1 MTKLFVKK
9 PYFILVAIIIVLTVG
24 GVSLSKMQ
32 TDMLPELELPYMAII
47 TTEIGASPEKVEK
60 DVTSVLE
67 STLGVLSGVENITS
81 TSANN
86 YSMVLLEL
94 AEDTDL
100 EVALVRVSKAINA
113 IDLPD
118 GCGTPNIIEA
128 NANMMPIISASVN
141 YKGKNIKELSKIAE
155 NDIIP
160 YLERQDGVA
169 SVSTNG
175 MIKDS
180 IEIRLNQKKIDKV
193 NAKILDSAND
203 KLADARKKIDKA
215 KKEIKKGKSK
225 LEDGEKSLKKKQED
239 TNKKLSEAATQISK
253 AQATKAAYEASAN
266 SLKANKSALQA
277 EKNAYKKAKIED
289 NYKKINEAFTE
300 FNKNFETIAQQAGV
314 EIPKDVED
322 AVSDK
327 KKLEAFISFV
337 KNMGAGDQVS
347 AMNYDALKKMNDI
360 VKVRIPQ
367 IDAEIANLDT
377 KIMISDMTLKTLNEK
392 MDDLDDKQSE
402 LTAAGYSASAGFG
415 AGQAQISSSKE
426 QLKKAE
432 EELDTAK
439 KQLDDSKKAIIEN
452 ANIDKLLSIDTL
464 SGLITA
470 QNFTMPAGY
479 VDDKDDMQWLVEV
492 GDNFENK
499 KQLSGLALTKI
510 DKVGKIKISD
520 VADVV
525 ELDNSGDRYAKVNG
539 SDAIL
544 LAIYKTSTANTSA
557 ISEGVQNAFKE
568 LGKEYDGLDFSIML
582 NQGDY
587 IAIIIESVLSS
598 ILLGA
603 ILAIIVLALF
613 LKDVKP
619 TIIVAFSIPFSVLFA
634 IVIMYFTDIN
644 INVMSLAGLAL
655 GIGML
660 VDNSIV
666 VMENI
671 YRLRNKGIP
680 APKAAVQG
688 TKQVA
693 GPIIAST
700 ITTICVFLPMVYS
713 SGMVKQLLIPFTFT
727 ISYALCAS
735 LIVALT
741 VVPALGSVML
751 KKTKNIKMKWFE
763 KFKEVYGRF
772 LGTCLNHKW
781 IPLGLSIALLVICI
795 VQALNSGLVMMD
807 DMESNQIGINL
818 KLDEETEREE
828 AYKIADEVINK
839 VLEVDGISKISANDG
854 GGSLMA
860 SVMGMDMSDNY
871 TSFSINVLTD
881 EDVKTVKQFK
891 KVRKDI
897 EKKTKNIKC
906 EELTISGSAMG
917 GMSSVLGSGMTV
929 NIYGKRQDKL
939 IKISQDIMKMMD
951 EVKGLENPTN
961 GLDENTRLIHLY
973 IDKNKAAEKGL
984 TVAQIFQAINKRI
997 TTEKSAATLDIN
1009 NRDVEVKIV
1018 NDTDPLTYENLL
1030 KMKIEA
1036 TTKNSE
1042 GNDVVKKYKLSE
1054 FADKKEGYT
1063 LENITRDNQSRYLSV
1078 TAETKEGENT
1088 TLLSRKLQKKID
1100 KYNAPDGYSIEIA
1113 GETTQVNEMIK
1124 QMIEALALGFLL
1136 IYLVMVAQFQSLM
1149 SPFIII
1155 FTVPLAFT
1163 GGMLGLKMF
1172 NQSISAMAMMGF
1184 MILMGTVVNNGIVF
1198 VDYVNQLRRKGYSKR
1213 DALIKTGKTR
1223 LRPILMTAMTTIL
1236 SMSVMVFSQ
1245 DAGNAM
1251 QKSMAI
1257 VVSVGLLY
1265 STLMTLI
1272 IVPIMY
1278 DILYRHTP
1286 KVIDVGSDLD
1296 VVPDETELY

>member
-9 PYFILVAIIIVLTVG
+9 PYFMLVAIIIVLTVG

-32 TDMLPELELPYMAII
+32 TDMLPKLELPYMAVI

-67 STLGVLSGVENITS
+67 STLGVLSGVESITS

-113 IDLPD
+113 IDLPE
-118 GCGTPNIIEA
+118 GCGTPNVIEA
-128 NANMMPIISASVN
+128 NADMMPIISASIS

-160 YLERQDGVA
+160 YIERQDGVA
-169 SVSTNG
+169 SVSSSG

-193 NAKILDSAND
+193 NDKILDSAND
-203 KLADARKKIDKA
+203 KLADASKKIDKA
-215 KKEIKKGKSK
+215 KKELKKGKSK

-239 TNKKLSEAATQISK
+239 TNKKLSEASTQLNK

-289 NYKKINEAFTE
+289 NYKTINEAFTQ
-300 FNKNFETIAQQAGV
+300 FNKNFGAVAQQAGV
-314 EIPKDVED
+314 DIPKDIED

-327 KKLEAFISFV
+327 KKLEEFISFV
-337 KNMGAGDQVS
+337 KKMGAGDQVS

-367 IDAEIANLDT
+367 IDAEITNLDT
-377 KIMISDMTLKTLNEK
+377 KIMISDMTSKTLNDK
-392 MDDLDDKQSE
+392 MDGLDDKQSQ

-415 AGQAQISSSKE
+415 AGQAQISSGKE

-432 EELDTAK
+432 EELDTAQ
-439 KQLDDSKKAIIEN
+439 KQLDDSRKAVIEN

-464 SGLITA
+464 SAMITA

-479 VDDKDDMQWLVEV
+479 IDDKDDTQWLVEV
-492 GDNFENK
+492 GDNFESK
-499 KQLSGLALTKI
+499 KQLSGLVLTKL

-539 SDAIL
+539 TDAIL

-557 ISEGVQNAFKE
+557 VSEGVQKAFKE
-568 LGKEYDGLDFSIML
+568 LGKEYDGLDFSIMM

-587 IAIIIESVLSS
+587 ISIIIESVLSS

-619 TIIVAFSIPFSVLFA
+619 TVIVAFSIPFSVLFA

-763 KFKEVYGRF
+763 KIKEVYGRF
-772 LGTCLNHKW
+772 LGACLNHKW
-781 IPLGLSIALLVICI
+781 IPLSISIILLVICV

-807 DMESNQIGINL
+807 DMESNQISITL

-828 AYKIADEVINK
+828 AYKIADELMDK

-860 SVMGMDMSDNY
+860 SVMGMDMSENF

-881 EDVKTVKQFK
+881 DDVKTVKQFK
-891 KVRKDI
+891 KVRKDL

-917 GMSSVLGSGMTV
+917 GMSSVLGGGMTV
-929 NIYGKRQDKL
+929 NIYGKKQDNL
-939 IKISQDIMKMMD
+939 IKISQDVMKMMD

-961 GLDENTRLIHLY
+961 GLDENRKLLHLN

-984 TVAQIFQAINKRI
+984 TVAQIFQAINKRT
-997 TTEKSAATLDIN
+997 TTEKTAATLDIN

-1036 TTKNSE
+1036 TTKDSE
-1042 GNDVVKKYKLSE
+1042 GKDVVKKYKLSE
-1054 FADKKEGYT
+1054 FATKKEGYT

-1088 TLLSRKLQKKID
+1088 TLLSRKLQKKLD
-1100 KYNAPDGYSIEIA
+1100 KYNVPDGYSIEIA
-1113 GETTQVNEMIK
+1113 GESTQVNEMIK

>member
-9 PYFILVAIIIVLTVG
+9 PYFMLVAIIIVLTVG

-32 TDMLPELELPYMAII
+32 TDMLPKLELPYMAVI

-67 STLGVLSGVENITS
+67 STLGVLSGVESITS

-113 IDLPD
+113 IDLPE
-118 GCGTPNIIEA
+118 GCGTPNVIEA
-128 NANMMPIISASVN
+128 NADMMPIISASIS

-160 YLERQDGVA
+160 YIERQDGVA
-169 SVSTNG
+169 SVSSSG

-193 NAKILDSAND
+193 NDKILDSAND
-203 KLADARKKIDKA
+203 KLADASKKIDKA
-215 KKEIKKGKSK
+215 KKELKKGKSK

-239 TNKKLSEAATQISK
+239 TNKKLSEASTQLNK

-289 NYKKINEAFTE
+289 NYKTINEAFTQ
-300 FNKNFETIAQQAGV
+300 FNKNFGAVAQQAGV
-314 EIPKDVED
+314 DIPKDIED

-327 KKLEAFISFV
+327 KKLEEFISFV
-337 KNMGAGDQVS
+337 NKMEAGDQVS

-367 IDAEIANLDT
+367 IDAEITNLDT
-377 KIMISDMTLKTLNEK
+377 KIMISDMTLKTLNDK
-392 MDDLDDKQSE
+392 MDGLDDKQSQ

-415 AGQAQISSSKE
+415 AGQAQISSGKE
-426 QLKKAE
+426 QLKKAD
-432 EELDTAK
+432 EELDTAQ
-439 KQLDDSKKAIIEN
+439 KQLDDSRKAVIEN

-464 SGLITA
+464 SAMITA

-479 VDDKDDMQWLVEV
+479 IDDKDDTQWLVEV
-492 GDNFENK
+492 GDNFESK
-499 KQLSGLALTKI
+499 KQLSGLVLTKL

-539 SDAIL
+539 TDAIL

-557 ISEGVQNAFKE
+557 VSEGVQKAFKE
-568 LGKEYDGLDFSIML
+568 LGKEYDGLDFSIMM

-587 IAIIIESVLSS
+587 ISIIIESVLSS

-619 TIIVAFSIPFSVLFA
+619 TVIVAFSIPFSVLFA

-763 KFKEVYGRF
+763 KIKEVYGRF
-772 LGTCLNHKW
+772 LVACLNHKW
-781 IPLGLSIALLVICI
+781 IPLSISIILLIICV

-807 DMESNQIGINL
+807 DMESNQISITL

-828 AYKIADEVINK
+828 AYKIADELMDK

-860 SVMGMDMSDNY
+860 SVMGMDMSENF

-881 EDVKTVKQFK
+881 DDVKTVKQFK
-891 KVRKDI
+891 KVRKDL

-917 GMSSVLGSGMTV
+917 GMSSVLGGGMTV
-929 NIYGKRQDKL
+929 NIYGKKQDNL
-939 IKISQDIMKMMD
+939 IKISQDVMKMMD

-961 GLDENTRLIHLY
+961 GLDENRKLLHLN

-984 TVAQIFQAINKRI
+984 TVAQIFQAINKRT
-997 TTEKSAATLDIN
+997 TTEKTAATLDIN

-1036 TTKNSE
+1036 TTKDSE
-1042 GNDVVKKYKLSE
+1042 GKDVVKKYKLSE
-1054 FADKKEGYT
+1054 FATKKEGYT

-1088 TLLSRKLQKKID
+1088 TLLSRKLQKELD
-1100 KYNAPDGYSIEIA
+1100 KYNVPDGYSIEIA
-1113 GETTQVNEMIK
+1113 GESTQVNEMIK